1 MTDQPPPLGPIDYMV
16 VEFPGS
22 RFNGEIAPAILDL
35 EERGLIR
42 VLDLLVIQKADDG
55 SIEAVE
61 LSALDADQLGSLADL
76 DCGLAGLVTEAD
88 IEAAGDALAPGS
100 TAGVLV
106 WENCWARDLFA
117 ATLASGG
124 EVVASGRI
132 PVELVHASLAA
143 AGELATTGG
152 AS

>member
-22 RFNGEIAPAILDL
+22 RFNGGIAPAILDL

-55 SIEAVE
+55 SVASVE

-106 WENCWARDLFA
+106 WENCWARDLFG

-124 EVVASGRI
+124 EVIASGRI
-132 PVELVHASLAA
+132 PLELVHASLAA
-143 AGELATTGG
+143 AGELVTTGG